1 MRQLLGDA
9 DSSVRAEAAWALGGS
24 GGAVAIPDLERL
36 ASDRRESDSVATN
49 AAGALARIAAGTR
62 TSPAIPSLCRLLRD
76 PRPHVRANSL
86 AGLALAGVRC
96 GAGDDER
103 SALGD
108 ASPLVRAAAATAI
121 TTTLREGDDKAAL
134 LRCASS
140 DRSPDVADRC
150 TRHPPPPAK
159 SREHVVLV
167 YVEAPRDEP
176 RARAPYVVQLA
187 DGLVRAGLAD
197 RRGAFIEPLA
207 PEGTLHLLD
216 AVR

>member
-1 MRQLLGDA
+1 
-9 DSSVRAEAAWALGGS
+9 
-24 GGAVAIPDLERL
+24 
-36 ASDRRESDSVATN
+36 
-49 AAGALARIAAGTR
+49 
-62 TSPAIPSLCRLLRD
+62 
-76 PRPHVRANSL
+76 VRANSL